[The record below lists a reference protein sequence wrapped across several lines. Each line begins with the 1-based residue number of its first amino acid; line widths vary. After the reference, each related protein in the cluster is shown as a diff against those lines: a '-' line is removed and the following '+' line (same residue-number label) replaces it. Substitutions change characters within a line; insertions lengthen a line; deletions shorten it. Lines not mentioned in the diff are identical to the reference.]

1 MFLDPNRKRILTTA
15 SDSKLDTLIRFLYFV
30 SNGEIKIDK
39 KSFEKLEKRHLNHI
53 KKVFE
58 KKTVIQNLLKGERA
72 QKLQSLQKL
81 LTVLPFLLSTLFP

>member
-1 MFLDPNRKRILTTA
+1 M
-15 SDSKLDTLIRFLYFV
+15 

>member
-1 MFLDPNRKRILTTA
+1 
-15 SDSKLDTLIRFLYFV
+15 V

-39 KSFEKLEKRHLNHI
+39 NSFDKLEKKHLNHI

-58 KKTVIQNLLKGERA
+58 KKTTIQNLLKGERP
-72 QKLQSLQKL
+72 QKLKSLQKL